1 MQTIEVR
8 HRIKIYHL
16 IHKASNQCQNLKK
29 KIKNKNLINMKF
41 TKRYDWSRSNLRFW
55 KASAFP
61 TSFPLPT
68 PHPIQKYICVNLWL
82 QLYFMLTL
90 FHYKKCCI
98 CFNSVPCILW
108 DFIVLGLVLSRWRI
122 EHVLNE
128 QVDFTSV
135 LQEAYPW
142 KSHVRSTCWKLKS
155 RARLSISRMSRE
167 KDQPMRYL
175 QNSLLW

>member
-1 MQTIEVR
+1 
-8 HRIKIYHL
+8 
-16 IHKASNQCQNLKK
+16 
-29 KIKNKNLINMKF
+29 MKF

-155 RARLSISRMSRE
+155 HARRTNPWDTHETLCFEDFKCDFLTLHSHYIYPHYPQKYERLFRE
-167 KDQPMRYL
+167 KKKP
-175 QNSLLW
+175 

>member
-1 MQTIEVR
+1 
-8 HRIKIYHL
+8 
-16 IHKASNQCQNLKK
+16 
-29 KIKNKNLINMKF
+29 MKF

-155 RARLSISRMSRE
+155 HASLEDFASVSRVRPSRKIPTKLSAWRNFKCYFFTFHPYYIYPHYPQ
-167 KDQPMRYL
+167 K
-175 QNSLLW
+175 